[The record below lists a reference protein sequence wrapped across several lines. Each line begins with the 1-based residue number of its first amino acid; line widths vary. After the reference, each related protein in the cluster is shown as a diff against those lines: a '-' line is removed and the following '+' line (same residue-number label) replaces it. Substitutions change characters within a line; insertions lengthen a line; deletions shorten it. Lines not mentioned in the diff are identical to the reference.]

1 MKKFIIRMLAFFV
14 AAGLFALGSFADYT
28 PPFEV
33 FAQSAYLVNLDND
46 MLIYENNPQAS
57 VEPGAIAQLMTVILT
72 LERIPDPAN
81 HTTSMK
87 GYIQDEM
94 NRRYRELGGIRLAGL
109 YKGEELS
116 IERLLYAVSLPN
128 ANEAAMMLADYVG
141 DGSMNYFVEM
151 MNQRAQELGAVNTVF
166 TSPHGL
172 PDSESKTTAYDA
184 YLIAKHAL
192 SLPMFS
198 RLNEITSM
206 DGGPTNLQSEGKL
219 IWVAAN
225 RLIQSSSE
233 YYNPAITGIKF
244 SDSLKTSSSAISLA
258 KRDGYSYL
266 LVVLGCTGQDA
277 NGNNAP
283 TTAAYRETNRIFN
296 WSFETFRI
304 KVLLE
309 KGKSFEEVP
318 LRLCWGKDFLR
329 LMSADGFAALIPDD
343 IEISSVKYELVL
355 PSYVEAPIEKG
366 DLIGEVRLVLADEVL
381 GRVGVV
387 SAERVEASRALLLL
401 DRAVAVTRTLW
412 FKFIIVFLLVLI
424 ILYIALTIVRNR
436 NRRRYQGR

>member
-1 MKKFIIRMLAFFV
+1 MKKFMIRMLTISLV
-14 AAGLFALGSFADYT
+14 AGLLTLGSFAAYT

-33 FAQSAYLVNLDND
+33 LAESAYLVNLDNE
-46 MLIYENNPQAS
+46 MVIYEKNLHTPVA
-57 VEPGAIAQLMTVILT
+57 PGAIAQLMTVIVT
-72 LERIPDPAN
+72 LEKIPDPEN
-81 HTTSMK
+81 HMTSMK

-94 NRRYRELGGIRLAGL
+94 SRSYREFGGIRLAGL
-109 YKGEELS
+109 YRGEELS
-116 IERLLYAVSLPN
+116 IEKLLYAVSLPN

-141 DGSMNYFVEM
+141 DGSVAYFVEM
-151 MNQRAQELGAVNTVF
+151 MNQRAKELGAVNTVF

-172 PDSESKTTAYDA
+172 PDTESKTTAYDA
-184 YLIAKHAL
+184 YLIAKYAM
-192 SLPMFS
+192 SLPGFAK
-198 RLNEITSM
+198 LNERTSL
-206 DGGPTNLQSEGKL
+206 DGGPTNLQPAGTL

-225 RLIQSSSE
+225 RLLQSTSG

-244 SDSLKTSSSAISLA
+244 SDSQKTSSSAISLA

-266 LVVLGCTGQDA
+266 LVMLGCTGADE

-283 TTAAYRETNRIFN
+283 TTAAFRETNRLLN
-296 WSFETFRI
+296 WSFETFRM

-309 KGKSFEEVP
+309 KGRSFEEVP

-329 LMSADGFAALIPDD
+329 LMSADNFTALIPDD
-343 IEISSVKYELVL
+343 IEISSVTYELIL

-366 DLIGEVRLVLADEVL
+366 DLVGEVRLVLAGEVL

-387 SAERVEASRALLLL
+387 SAEKVEASRALLLL
-401 DRAVAVTRTLW
+401 DRAIGITRTLW

-424 ILYIALTIVRNR
+424 ILYVVLAVVRNR
-436 NRRRYQGR
+436 NKRRYRGR